1 MNSAHR
7 KNINLKQIYTIRTI
21 VRVRYGNKATHNKS
35 FFLHSLIL
43 YLVGLKELGR
53 DAVIGN
59 RSGHEVP

>member
-1 MNSAHR
+1 MNSAHW

-21 VRVRYGNKATHNKS
+21 VRVRYGNKVTHNTS
-35 FFLHSLIL
+35 FFLHSFL